1 MRSSAVALLL
11 LTITAACPASAFA
24 QRDTP
29 LRVVRVTPTD
39 DATPLARITVTFDR
53 PVAGSLDRTVDA
65 TTILRVTPAIPGKL
79 EWRDPV
85 TIRLTPSALLT
96 PGTEYTVTVA
106 NNFRAMDGSALPEPH
121 RFTFRVRG
129 PTLLTGFPVGPPD
142 TGQRAYRG
150 VPRAEHVVPNQ
161 KFELVY
167 STPVDLK
174 KLTAASFIEL
184 NATCAGQRI
193 VRLVAESQRRI
204 RKDDRN
210 AIQEAGGWD
219 RDRSVDS
226 LRRVVQLAP
235 QTVLP
240 RGCTADLVAP
250 VEVEEPLTRG
260 VARFNFATY
269 GDFRIM
275 GANCG
280 RNSTE
285 CPTGPLVVTFTNPVR
300 GAEVLRRVR
309 LLPETKFT
317 VRDTSAESAAWVLEA
332 TLKPRMGYALVADT
346 AMRDVFGQSLV
357 GNPAAGMRTSGYTP
371 SINHAFGRLLVERVG
386 AHTLAVQHVN
396 VDTLIATIVA
406 VPESLEARVLNKF
419 AWGEDTLWNALVR
432 NANVVRIPVRNV
444 LDRPTIT
451 GVRIPTLNAM
461 KVGTPALFAVKIG
474 GRSAGTTT
482 RTDGAPALIQVTD
495 LGVHA
500 RIGVNDG
507 VVWVTGVND
516 GKAKAGASVVLFSA
530 TGRRIATTRTNGEGI
545 ARFERLVDP
554 TPNDTTDDEED
565 WRTNFEGYVSVT
577 LGTDRAITAIN
588 RYDPDLSPYRFNVY
602 SAYGDTRLPVAGA
615 MFTERGI
622 YRPGERVYAKAI
634 VRDGK
639 LGALRAP
646 APGDSINWQFHDRDE
661 GLLREVTTRLS
672 SFGTADQSIM
682 LPASAGV
689 GYYRAEIRVKRQGK
703 WRSIAGT
710 NYRVAEYRPPE
721 FLVDVTA
728 PTANRLPGDRFVATA
743 QARYLFGAPMG
754 RAAVQWSA
762 EQTPV
767 YSWELEIPNTDG
779 AYIGESGNWWEEG
792 SEDRTDVFQSKTDTL
807 DARGERTFS
816 VTLPATPKGRAAR
829 VTIEAT
835 VTDINR
841 QTVSSRT
848 TTLVH
853 PAEFYIAAKPTGE
866 DYFWKANTPQSIA
879 ITTVRPDGQKVAGIR
894 VDGTIARREWHR
906 VRRERNGYSQLVGEW
921 VTDTVARCTV
931 TTATAP
937 SPCTFAAKEGGM
949 YIVSLT
955 AKDARN
961 HAVKT
966 SFYRWAAGAGW
977 VPWSDETQFKMDV
990 IPDKERY
997 AVGDTATV
1005 LFASPFTNAEAWIT
1019 IEREGL
1025 IEQRRI
1031 RITSGSTTLKLPIT
1045 EAFAPNV
1052 FVSILVARGRSA
1064 PPSTLDDP
1072 GRPTIRVGYTQ
1083 LRVTPEVKRLT
1094 VTVAAERSEYR
1105 PADSARVRIQVRDT
1119 QGRGQ
1124 RSEVTLWA
1132 VDEGVL
1138 SLTGYKTPDPLDLI
1152 YQERGL
1158 GMRLASNMTTVAPQI
1173 PEGEKGQRD
1182 PGGGGGA
1189 AGADV
1194 LRSRFQTTAFFLGT
1208 VVTDAQGNVVAGAKL
1223 PDNITTFRLM
1233 AVAVT
1238 AGDRYGKGQSS
1249 MLVTRPLLAR
1259 QALPRF
1265 VRPGDQF
1272 TAGAVI
1278 NRRDGASVNVKV
1290 KAAAAGAT
1298 LRGDAEQ
1305 TATLVAQR
1313 GSEVRFP
1320 FLATRTDSASFRFDV
1335 TDATNADAVRVT
1347 IPVRP
1352 DHHPVTHTLAGVVY
1366 DSTTTVELPLPPG
1379 MDLDRSRLS
1388 LSLGTSPL
1396 ATIRGI
1402 QRTLRIYP
1410 YECTEQVT
1418 SAAIPLIALYRA
1430 QMQRGA
1436 EKLKGDPRR
1445 EIVRAVAIISARQ
1458 RGDGGIGYW
1467 SSKDWSSPWLTAYAG
1482 IVLLDARE
1490 AAGDIKIDTLVLRN
1504 LAGYLTTQL
1513 HNDSNP
1519 EFTPIGYWWKDRR
1532 DLRLREQVAA
1542 VDFLSRY
1549 GRPDIAAENELL
1561 RSAAQLTVE
1570 DRSRLAEVLVR
1581 RRQTAAARR
1590 LLEPTWATIRVE
1602 GRRAVLPDTT
1612 SRAFYFESRVRPLAR
1627 VLMATLAVDPT
1638 HALVG
1643 PMTETLAQQN
1653 RAAGE
1658 WQWNTQ
1664 DFAST
1669 VNALAAVDR
1678 QQRKQGERS
1687 VRVRVGERLIVQGG
1701 AATQNALRDSSIA
1714 LTGLVANGTGRQSLK
1729 LTVDAGAGT
1738 GGVYYYLSVTEI
1750 PAAPPVTPEDRG
1762 VTVERWYERLEGGAP
1777 LVSVAEGDLVRV
1789 RLRITVPSTR
1799 FFLVLDDALPAGLE
1813 AVDLSLRTAAT
1824 MPGPGANAEEA
1835 EHDESEPT
1843 SWYGSW
1849 DSGWWSPFDHREL
1862 RDDRVVYSG
1871 TVVWKGAY
1879 TATYIARATTPGTF
1893 IRPPAHA
1900 EEMYNPAVN
1909 GRSDGG
1915 TFIVTPRKG
1924 SGP

>member
-1 MRSSAVALLL
+1 MRSSTALLL
-11 LTITAACPASAFA
+11 VLSITAACPVRALA

-29 LRVVRVTPTD
+29 LRVVRVTPGSD
-39 DATPLARITVTFDR
+39 PTPLSRITVTFDR

-65 TTILRVTPAIPGKL
+65 TTILRVLPAIPGKI

-85 TIRLTPSALLT
+85 TIRLTPSALLA
-96 PGTEYTVTVA
+96 PGTQYTVTVA
-106 NNFRAMDGSALPEPH
+106 NNFRAMDGSALAEPYG
-121 RFTFRVRG
+121 FTFRVRG

-142 TGQRAYRG
+142 TGQRAYAG

-167 STPVDLK
+167 STPVDLR
-174 KLTAASFIEL
+174 KLSAASFVEL
-184 NATCAGQRI
+184 NATCGGQRI
-193 VRLVAESQRRI
+193 VKLVAESQRRI
-204 RKDDRN
+204 RKGDRN
-210 AIQEAGGWD
+210 SIEQAGGWD
-219 RDRSVDS
+219 RDRSADS
-226 LRRVVQLAP
+226 LRRVVLLTP
-235 QTVLP
+235 QTALP
-240 RGCTADLVAP
+240 HGCVADLVAP
-250 VEVEEPLTRG
+250 VEVEDPSTHG

-269 GDFRIM
+269 GDLRL
-275 GANCG
+275 GVAACARG
-280 RNSTE
+280 TTE
-285 CPTGPLVVTFTNPVR
+285 CPTGPIVVNFTNPVR
-300 GAEVLRRVR
+300 GAEVVRRLH
-309 LLPETKFT
+309 LLPQTKFT
-317 VRDTSAESAAWVLEA
+317 VRDTSAESTEWTLEA
-332 TLKPRMGYALVADT
+332 TLKPRTGYAVVADT
-346 AMRDVFGQSLV
+346 AMRDVFGQSLT
-357 GNPAAGMRTSGYTP
+357 GNPAAGMRTTGYTP
-371 SINHAFGRLLVERVG
+371 SITHAFGRLLVERVG

-396 VDTLIATIVA
+396 VDTLIATIVP
-406 VPESLEARVLNKF
+406 VPDSLEARVLNKF
-419 AWGEDTLWNALVR
+419 AWGGDTLWNSLVR
-432 NANVVRIPVRNV
+432 TANVVRIPVRNV

-461 KVGTPALFAVKIG
+461 RAGTPALFAVKIS
-474 GRSAGTTT
+474 GRAAGTTA
-482 RTDGAPALIQVTD
+482 RTEGAPALIQVTD

-500 RIGVNDG
+500 KIGVNDG
-507 VVWVTGVND
+507 AVWVTGVSD
-516 GKAKAGASVVLFSA
+516 GKPKGGATVVLFDA
-530 TGRRIATTRTNGEGI
+530 QGRRVATTRTNAEGI
-545 ARFERLVDP
+545 ARFERFVDP
-554 TPNDTTDDEED
+554 TPSDTTDDDED
-565 WRTNFEGYVSVT
+565 DRTNFEGYVSVT

-602 SAYGDTRLPVAGA
+602 SAWGDTRLPVAGA

-634 VRDGK
+634 VRNGT

-661 GLLREVTTRLS
+661 GMLREVTTTLS
-672 SFGTADQSIM
+672 SFGTADQSVV

-689 GYYRAEIRVKRQGK
+689 GEYRAEIRVKRQGK

-728 PTANRLPGDRFVATA
+728 PTANRMPGDKFAATA
-743 QARYLFGAPMG
+743 EARYLFGAPMG
-754 RAAVQWSA
+754 RAVVQWSA
-762 EQTPV
+762 QQTPV
-767 YSWELEIPNTDG
+767 YWWDFDIPNTEG
-779 AYIGESGNWWEEG
+779 AYVGESGSWWEDNQD
-792 SEDRTDVFQSKTDTL
+792 DRTDVFQSRTDTL
-807 DARGERTFS
+807 DARGTRTFS
-816 VTLPATPKGRAAR
+816 VTLPATPKGRASR

-853 PAEFYIAAKPTGE
+853 PAEFYIAAKPTGD
-866 DYFWKANTPQSIA
+866 DYFWKTNAPQSIA
-879 ITTVRPDGQKVAGIR
+879 ITTVRPDGQKITGIR

-906 VRRERNGYSQLVGEW
+906 VRLERNGYSQVVGEW
-921 VTDTVARCTV
+921 VTDTIARCAV
-931 TTATAP
+931 TSATSSA
-937 SPCTFAAKEGGM
+937 SCNFSAKEGGM
-949 YIVSLT
+949 YIVSFT
-955 AKDARN
+955 AKDAKG
-961 HAVKT
+961 HAVRT

-990 IPDKERY
+990 IPDKARY
-997 AVGDTATV
+997 SVGDTATV

-1031 RITSGSTTLKLPIT
+1031 HITSGSTTLKLPIT

-1064 PPSTLDDP
+1064 PPGTLDDA
-1072 GRPTIRVGYTQ
+1072 GKPTIRVGYAE
-1083 LRVTPEVKRLT
+1083 LRVIPEVKRLT

-1105 PADSARVRIQVRDT
+1105 PADSARVRIQVRDA

-1138 SLTGYKTPDPLDLI
+1138 SLTGYKTPDPLELI

-1208 VVTDAQGNVVAGAKL
+1208 VVTDALGNVVAGAKL

-1238 AGDRYGKGQSS
+1238 NADRYGKGQSN

-1278 NRRDGASVNVKV
+1278 NRRDGSSVNVKV
-1290 KAAAAGAT
+1290 KAASTGAT

-1305 TATLVAQR
+1305 SVTLAAQR

-1335 TDATNADAVRVT
+1335 TDNTNADAVRVT

-1366 DSTTTVELPLPPG
+1366 DTMSTVELALPQG

-1388 LSLGTSPL
+1388 LSVGVSPL

-1430 QMQRGA
+1430 QMQGGA
-1436 EKLKGDPRR
+1436 DKMKGDPRR
-1445 EIVRAVAIISARQ
+1445 EIARAVAI
-1458 RGDGGIGYW
+1458 
-1467 SSKDWSSPWLTAYAG
+1467 
-1482 IVLLDARE
+1482 V
-1490 AAGDIKIDTLVLRN
+1490 
-1504 LAGYLTTQL
+1504 
-1513 HNDSNP
+1513 
-1519 EFTPIGYWWKDRR
+1519 
-1532 DLRLREQVAA
+1532 
-1542 VDFLSRY
+1542 
-1549 GRPDIAAENELL
+1549 
-1561 RSAAQLTVE
+1561 
-1570 DRSRLAEVLVR
+1570 
-1581 RRQTAAARR
+1581 
-1590 LLEPTWATIRVE
+1590 
-1602 GRRAVLPDTT
+1602 
-1612 SRAFYFESRVRPLAR
+1612 
-1627 VLMATLAVDPT
+1627 
-1638 HALVG
+1638 
-1643 PMTETLAQQN
+1643 
-1653 RAAGE
+1653 
-1658 WQWNTQ
+1658 
-1664 DFAST
+1664 
-1669 VNALAAVDR
+1669 
-1678 QQRKQGERS
+1678 
-1687 VRVRVGERLIVQGG
+1687 
-1701 AATQNALRDSSIA
+1701 
-1714 LTGLVANGTGRQSLK
+1714 
-1729 LTVDAGAGT
+1729 
-1738 GGVYYYLSVTEI
+1738 
-1750 PAAPPVTPEDRG
+1750 
-1762 VTVERWYERLEGGAP
+1762 
-1777 LVSVAEGDLVRV
+1777 
-1789 RLRITVPSTR
+1789 
-1799 FFLVLDDALPAGLE
+1799 
-1813 AVDLSLRTAAT
+1813 
-1824 MPGPGANAEEA
+1824 
-1835 EHDESEPT
+1835 
-1843 SWYGSW
+1843 
-1849 DSGWWSPFDHREL
+1849 
-1862 RDDRVVYSG
+1862 
-1871 TVVWKGAY
+1871 
-1879 TATYIARATTPGTF
+1879 
-1893 IRPPAHA
+1893 
-1900 EEMYNPAVN
+1900 
-1909 GRSDGG
+1909 
-1915 TFIVTPRKG
+1915 
-1924 SGP
+1924 